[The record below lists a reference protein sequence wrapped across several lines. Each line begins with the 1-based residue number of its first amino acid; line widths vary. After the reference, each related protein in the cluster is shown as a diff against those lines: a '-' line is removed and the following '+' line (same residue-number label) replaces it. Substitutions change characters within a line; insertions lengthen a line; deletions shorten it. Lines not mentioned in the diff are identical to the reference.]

1 MSTLLEMLHYCFLNC
16 VHYMIF
22 MFFFI
27 LSVCQETPEHLHRA
41 AEFNLLH
48 HLKKLHKEGK
58 ICLGVW
64 VCACLRVCVCTC
76 ALLPVCINVNFC
88 FLAAEGSN
96 EKKWKS
102 NLWQFFT
109 QHAPHPQWL
118 IKGPQWSEM
127 DLRGHFQSWPVKTC
141 SDRRLLTFTFI

>member
-22 MFFFI
+22 MCFFI

-64 VCACLRVCVCTC
+64 VCACLHVCMFAC
-76 ALLPVCINVNFC
+76 APVLYCLSALTLTFVSLQLKAQMKRSGRAICDN
-88 FLAAEGSN
+88 
-96 EKKWKS
+96 
-102 NLWQFFT
+102 FFT

-127 DLRGHFQSWPVKTC
+127 DLRGHFQKLTC
-141 SDRRLLTFTFI
+141 ENLLW